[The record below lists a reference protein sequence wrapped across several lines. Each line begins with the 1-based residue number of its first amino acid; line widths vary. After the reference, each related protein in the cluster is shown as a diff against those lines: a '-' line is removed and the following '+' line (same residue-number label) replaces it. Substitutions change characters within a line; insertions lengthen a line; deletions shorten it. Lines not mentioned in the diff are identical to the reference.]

1 MGRKLKMCQILFDEL
16 QGFGNWTRIVVN
28 KPMERGELLRFNK
41 QARVGTMSQVSI
53 TSGFLKIHI
62 ISGLRQI

>member
-1 MGRKLKMCQILFDEL
+1 M
-16 QGFGNWTRIVVN
+16 N
-28 KPMERGELLRFNK
+28 KSMERGEILCFNK
-41 QARVGTMSQVSI
+41 QARVGTMPQVSI